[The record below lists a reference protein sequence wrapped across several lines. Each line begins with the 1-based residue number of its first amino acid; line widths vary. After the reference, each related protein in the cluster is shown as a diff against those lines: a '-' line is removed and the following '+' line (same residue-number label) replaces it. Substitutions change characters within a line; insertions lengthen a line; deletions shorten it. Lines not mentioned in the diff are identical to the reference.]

1 MIRLPKAEHF
11 KGPGG
16 PEDNIKIDS
25 EQRPGD
31 QDTLNLQGMKQ
42 RGIAE

>member
-11 KGPGG
+11 KGAGG
-16 PEDNIKIDS
+16 PEDDIKINS

-31 QDTLNLQGMKQ
+31 QDTLNLQDMKK